1 MAKKSAGISVKFGE
15 GNSEK
20 CMISFLV
27 VDLPSPYNVIIGRPT
42 LRELEAVISMNYL
55 LMKFPTDRRVGLVFG
70 QKDVDSELVAW
81 EVAQEEK
88 KKEGKEEIDT
98 LEPRVKEEN
107 GMESTVEEL
116 DKVLLFEGKL
126 KRRFKLVNS
135 RMRCDKS

>member
-1 MAKKSAGISVKFGE
+1 
-15 GNSEK
+15 
-20 CMISFLV
+20 MIPFLV
-27 VDLPSPYNVIIGRPT
+27 VDLPSPYNVIIRRPT
-42 LRELEAVISMNYL
+42 LQELEAVISMNYL